1 MRCDISGICPGR
13 IHICCTGC
21 VDIQQTVS
29 CQTLVALTLVL
40 VLLVQRHGTLGA
52 LLSASCEEISIKG
65 CIFNVLTNYKFH
77 AISISQHNPT
87 HAMGA
92 LMTLP
97 GFARFSD
104 SARACEYLS
113 QTPSLGPL
121 VLVSAFFAASRM
133 IGSCDPTS
141 LHKIQNIMQQIE
153 AYYGACFIF
162 CTAFN
167 TQSMVLQGTPCL
179 F

>member
-1 MRCDISGICPGR
+1 MRCDNFGICPGR

-65 CIFNVLTNYKFH
+65 CIFNVLANYKFH
-77 AISISQHNPT
+77 AISISQHYPT
-87 HAMGA
+87 SHAMGA

-97 GFARFSD
+97 RFARFSD

-113 QTPSLGPL
+113 QTPSLALL

-133 IGSCDPTS
+133 IGSCDPTP
-141 LHKIQNIMQQIE
+141 LHKI
-153 AYYGACFIF
+153 
-162 CTAFN
+162 
-167 TQSMVLQGTPCL
+167 
-179 F
+179 